1 MPDEALQNLMKPCG
15 TGRSPTEHYET
26 IRSSM
31 EPCGSL
37 WHPLPCYRSFDDSR
51 GSQIL
56 LDRQFHVVPP
66 TKTAKCVS
74 ITMALVLI
82 ACCKRHLPPSKFKKN
97 ENENVFLHILNV
109 FFTKNHF
116 CWEFVPI
123 IGISVQDP
131 EPHFS
136 ELFIEIGLYP
146 V

>member
-15 TGRSPTEHYET
+15 TGWSHTEHYET

-37 WHPLPCYRSFDDSR
+37 WHPLPCYGSFDDAR

-66 TKTAKCVS
+66 TNTAKCVS

-82 ACCKRHLPPSKFKKN
+82 ACRKRYLLPSMFKKN
-97 ENENVFLHILNV
+97 ENENDFWHI
-109 FFTKNHF
+109 
-116 CWEFVPI
+116 
-123 IGISVQDP
+123 
-131 EPHFS
+131 
-136 ELFIEIGLYP
+136 
-146 V
+146 